1 MLFLLKPRCTT
12 CILLLFLQIL
22 TKSTMLF
29 KRQIRIKNKYFGSSF
44 TGRISIAANL
54 TGSSAVENNAVI
66 TIGEG
71 CTWKL
76 TGDCTIT
83 SLTNNGTIDF
93 NGYTI
98 TLADGSVLK

>member
-44 TGRISIAANL
+44 TGRFQYGRIVVYVSDSKFHIAA
-54 TGSSAVENNAVI
+54 
-66 TIGEG
+66 
-71 CTWKL
+71 
-76 TGDCTIT
+76 
-83 SLTNNGTIDF
+83 LTNTKKISGT
-93 NGYTI
+93 T
-98 TLADGSVLK
+98 